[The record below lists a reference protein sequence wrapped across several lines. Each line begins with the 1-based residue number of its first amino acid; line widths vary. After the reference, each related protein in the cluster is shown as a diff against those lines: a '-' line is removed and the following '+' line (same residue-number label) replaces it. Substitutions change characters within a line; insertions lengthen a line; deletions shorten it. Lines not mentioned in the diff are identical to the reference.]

1 MVTFSQKG
9 GKPGKVTQEDVFV
22 KKVSFDGIDETGQV
36 HLCYNVVSINL
47 NSKGG
52 KSVNSRSM
60 LKVLVLLLVVVVM
73 LALAN
78 CGAPPPEPQTVIETV
93 VVTVEVVKEVE
104 VEVPAEVAEPAANP
118 YRPDELFEA
127 VDKLK
132 AATEGQSPPGGAKF
146 ALLTNAVAPF
156 WTAAQTGASRAS
168 LEINV
173 PIMFQAPTAA
183 EKLAQQLSML
193 ETFVNDGYTGITFSA
208 IDRDAPHDIIK
219 TAVGQDIIVL
229 CTDSDATGSQR
240 SMYIGMSDYDAGRAA
255 AEAALDII
263 GEGKVVGLVGY
274 ATAQNA
280 QDRIAGVNDA
290 LEGTDLELV
299 EVLLDD
305 IKPEVALS
313 NAQTAMQKY
322 EDLAG
327 FITFYSYDGP
337 AACQAVKQAGKEGEV
352 KIVAFDAE
360 PETQRCMEDGA
371 VQAMIGQ
378 RVYFYGYLS
387 GWVMYA
393 MSILGEDEVMTILDP
408 YLDELGDEGKIRLNT
423 GVDVIQADTFEL
435 YKDYLDSIGIPSQ

>member
-1 MVTFSQKG
+1 MKT
-9 GKPGKVTQEDVFV
+9 KVALL
-22 KKVSFDGIDETGQV
+22 VSLLAI
-36 HLCYNVVSINL
+36 LA
-47 NSKGG
+47 
-52 KSVNSRSM
+52 
-60 LKVLVLLLVVVVM
+60 LVL
-73 LALAN
+73 AG
-78 CGAPPPEPQTVIETV
+78 CGAAPEPQVVVETV
-93 VVTVEVVKEVE
+93 VVEVEKEVEKIVTEVVEVEKEVEKVVTVE
-104 VEVPAEVAEPAANP
+104 VEVPAAPEAAAPNP
-118 YRPDELFEA
+118 YKPDDLFEA
-127 VDKLK
+127 VEVLK
-132 AATEGQSPPGGAKF
+132 AATEGQAPPAGAKYV
-146 ALLTNAVAPF
+146 LLTNAVAPF

-183 EKLAQQLSML
+183 EKLSQQLTML
-193 ETFVNDGYTGITFSA
+193 ETFVNDGYNAITFSS
-208 IDRDAPHDIIK
+208 IDREAPHDIIAD
-219 TAVGQDIIVL
+219 AVAKGIHVIN
-229 CTDSDATGSQR
+229 TDSDATGSER

-255 AEAALDII
+255 GQAALDLI

-280 QDRIAGVNDA
+280 QDRIAGVNDV
-290 LEGTDLELV
+290 LEGTGLEMV

-387 GWVMYA
+387 GYVMNA
-393 MSILGEDEVMTILDP
+393 MTILGEEETMALLDP

-423 GVDVIQADTFEL
+423 GVDVILADTFGL
-435 YKDYLDSIGIPSQ
+435 YQEYLDSIGIPSQ

>member
-1 MVTFSQKG
+1 
-9 GKPGKVTQEDVFV
+9 V
-22 KKVSFDGIDETGQV
+22 KTK
-36 HLCYNVVSINL
+36 VVSLISL
-47 NSKGG
+47 
-52 KSVNSRSM
+52 
-60 LKVLVLLLVVVVM
+60 LAILALVL
-73 LALAN
+73 AG
-78 CGAPPPEPQTVIETV
+78 CGATPAEPETV
-93 VVTVEVVKEVE
+93 VQTVVVEKEVEKVVTVE
-104 VEVPAEVAEPAANP
+104 VEVPAAPEAGAPNP
-118 YRPDELFEA
+118 YKPDDLFEA
-127 VDKLK
+127 VQVLK
-132 AATEGQSPPGGAKF
+132 AATEGQAPPAGAKYV
-146 ALLTNAVAPF
+146 LLTNAVAPF

-183 EKLAQQLSML
+183 EKLSQQLTML
-193 ETFVNDGYTGITFSA
+193 ETFVNDGYNAITFSS
-208 IDRDAPHDIIK
+208 IDREAPRDIIAD
-219 TAVGQDIIVL
+219 AVAKGIHVIN
-229 CTDSDATGSQR
+229 TDSDATGSDR

-255 AEAALDII
+255 GQAALDLI

-280 QDRIAGVNDA
+280 QDRIAGVNDV
-290 LEGTDLELV
+290 LEGTGLEMV

-387 GWVMYA
+387 GYVMNA
-393 MSILGEDEVMTILDP
+393 MTILGEEKTMALLDP
-408 YLDELGDEGKIRLNT
+408 YLDEMGDEGKIRLNT
-423 GVDVIQADTFEL
+423 GVDVILADSFGQYQE
-435 YKDYLDSIGIPSQ
+435 YLDSIGIPSQ

>member
-1 MVTFSQKG
+1 VRTK
-9 GKPGKVTQEDVFV
+9 
-22 KKVSFDGIDETGQV
+22 
-36 HLCYNVVSINL
+36 VVSLISL
-47 NSKGG
+47 
-52 KSVNSRSM
+52 
-60 LKVLVLLLVVVVM
+60 LAILALVIAGCGAAPEPEVVV
-73 LALAN
+73 
-78 CGAPPPEPQTVIETV
+78 ETV
-93 VVTVEVVKEVE
+93 VVEVEKEVEKVVTEVVEVEKEVEKVVTVE
-104 VEVPAEVAEPAANP
+104 VEVPAEGEAGAPNP
-118 YRPDELFEA
+118 YRPDDLFEA
-127 VDKLK
+127 VEVLK
-132 AATEGQSPPGGAKF
+132 AATEGQAPPDGAKYV
-146 ALLTNAVAPF
+146 LLTNAVAPF

-183 EKLAQQLSML
+183 EKLSQQLSML
-193 ETFVNDGYTGITFSA
+193 ETFVNDGYNAITFSS
-208 IDRDAPHDIIK
+208 IDREAPHDIIAD
-219 TAVGQDIIVL
+219 AVAKGIHVIN
-229 CTDSDATGSQR
+229 TDSDATGSER

-255 AEAALDII
+255 GEAALEII

-280 QDRIAGVNDA
+280 QDRIAGVNDV
-290 LEGTDLELV
+290 LEGTDLEMV

-387 GWVMYA
+387 GYVMNA
-393 MSILGEDEVMTILDP
+393 MSILGEEETMALLDP

-423 GVDVIQADTFEL
+423 GVDVIKADTFGQYQE
-435 YKDYLDSIGIPSQ
+435 YLDSIGIPSQ